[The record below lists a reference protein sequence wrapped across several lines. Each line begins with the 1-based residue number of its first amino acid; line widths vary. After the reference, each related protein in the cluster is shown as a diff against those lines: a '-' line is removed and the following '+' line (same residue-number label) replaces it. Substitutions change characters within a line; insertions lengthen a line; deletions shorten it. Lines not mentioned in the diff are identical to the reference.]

1 MDSILSDIYYN
12 VSKGYK
18 SIDQLYKQAKLKN
31 PNLKKNDV
39 KKWLEKQPTYSIH
52 KYARRKYTRNKVIV
66 SAIDEQ
72 WQADLVD
79 VHNLSKFNDGYRYIL
94 TCIDLFSK
102 YAWAIALKSKQSAE
116 IIAAF

>member
-39 KKWLEKQPTYSIH
+39 K
-52 KYARRKYTRNKVIV
+52 N
-66 SAIDEQ
+66 
-72 WQADLVD
+72 
-79 VHNLSKFNDGYRYIL
+79 G
-94 TCIDLFSK
+94 
-102 YAWAIALKSKQSAE
+102 
-116 IIAAF
+116 